1 MDQLQRVSANIRG
14 REIAPDEKG
23 LSGMP
28 CLALSDATWTGGF
41 NGSRCPLTSQP
52 QPKIKDLLYGREEK
66 DLVADRRTEEER
78 TLNPIAMPK

>member
-1 MDQLQRVSANIRG
+1 MDPLQRVSANIRG

-41 NGSRCPLTSQP
+41 NGSRSPLTSQP
-52 QPKIKDLLYGREEK
+52 QPKIKDLPYGREEK
-66 DLVADRRTEEER
+66 DLVAARRTEEER
-78 TLNPIAMPK
+78 TFNPIAMPK